1 VISVQSHDVEETVAL
16 GERLG
21 RFLVPGSFIALT
33 GELGSGKTQFVRGVA
48 TGLGIDRSVP
58 ITSPT
63 FTLLNEYRMGRY
75 TLYHFDLY
83 RLSGGDDAAELGFDE
98 YFHGN
103 GICLVEWA
111 ERLGADLPAERIDIL
126 FEYSGDTERRI
137 DFIPRSSN
145 HEALLKKCFDRCPD
159 SCY

>member
-1 VISVQSHDVEETVAL
+1 MISVSSHNSEETVLL

-21 RFLVPGSFIALT
+21 RLLEPGCFIALT

-48 TGLGIDRSVP
+48 SGLGIDSSVP

-63 FTLLNEYRMGRY
+63 FTLLNEYLGRLRMF
-75 TLYHFDLY
+75 HFDLY
-83 RLSGGDDAAELGFDE
+83 RLGGVDDAAELGFDE
-98 YFHGN
+98 YFHGD

-111 ERLGADLPAERIDIL
+111 ERLGSELPAERLDIF
-126 FEYSGDTERRI
+126 FEYSSDTERRL
-137 DFIPRSSN
+137 DFIPHGSN
-145 HEALLKKCFDRCPD
+145 HEVLLKKCFDRGPD